1 FGEEEDEVDAAGM
14 QGDGVGGL
22 QRDSQQEDVVVA
34 ATDGLQGDVQDDVAA
49 GVQGDGEQGEQVDTA
64 TVGEQGQQD
73 SSNKKR
79 KYYPDDLKINI
90 YLELLARTDPPI
102 LRRGVTKAVSEKFG
116 VPLRVV
122 QQIWQNGQSGGIKK
136 IVNQYSSNCG
146 RKRVQV
152 DLEAIKDIPLRKRTT
167 LRELAAALGVKKSTL
182 HNRFKE
188 GYFRRHTNDLKFS
201 LTDENKKARVKYCL
215 SMMNGLSFKELY
227 NVVYIDEK
235 WFYRT
240 RKNQKYYLANDEA
253 RPERSVKSKN
263 FIAKVMFLAV
273 VTRPRFDENGHCTFD
288 GKLGVFPFVKIEPA
302 KRWSPNRDRG
312 APVTKAMTSV
322 TKEVSREFML
332 NKVLPAIKA
341 KWPAEERGLPIF
353 IQQDNAK
360 THIAVDDPAFV
371 QAAQADGWDIR
382 LTCQPP
388 NSPDLNVL
396 DLGFFAAI
404 QALFEKGTPNNI
416 NDIVKKVDEA
426 YKNYPVDR
434 SNRIF
439 LTQQGCMMEIMK
451 HNGGQHYNIPHMKK
465 RTLELQGRLPITLKC
480 PLQLH
485 SQAMEFVAA

>member
-1 FGEEEDEVDAAGM
+1 
-14 QGDGVGGL
+14 
-22 QRDSQQEDVVVA
+22 
-34 ATDGLQGDVQDDVAA
+34 
-49 GVQGDGEQGEQVDTA
+49 
-64 TVGEQGQQD
+64 
-73 SSNKKR
+73 
-79 KYYPDDLKINI
+79 
-90 YLELLARTDPPI
+90 
-102 LRRGVTKAVSEKFG
+102 
-116 VPLRVV
+116 
-122 QQIWQNGQSGGIKK
+122 
-136 IVNQYSSNCG
+136 
-146 RKRVQV
+146 
-152 DLEAIKDIPLRKRTT
+152 
-167 LRELAAALGVKKSTL
+167 
-182 HNRFKE
+182 
-188 GYFRRHTNDLKFS
+188 
-201 LTDENKKARVKYCL
+201 
-215 SMMNGLSFKELY
+215 
-227 NVVYIDEK
+227 
-235 WFYRT
+235 
-240 RKNQKYYLANDEA
+240 
-253 RPERSVKSKN
+253 
-263 FIAKVMFLAV
+263 
-273 VTRPRFDENGHCTFD
+273 
-288 GKLGVFPFVKIEPA
+288 
-302 KRWSPNRDRG
+302 
-312 APVTKAMTSV
+312 MTSV

-353 IQQDNAK
+353 IQQDNGK